1 MNTKFVGRR
10 VRGTAVGMLAAA
22 AAAMGG
28 ASFAQANIL
37 NTWNLM
43 VFNNH
48 QISSN
53 VEGSVLVGG
62 NLTGTGDVGTRLTP
76 ASNFLGQTTLL
87 VGGNVNVGN
96 IQLQAGNLRHG
107 GTFSG
112 NVNFNGG
119 GNRAQS
125 VTAAATAQAART
137 QVLGISSFLASQSPT
152 SIVNVPGSPAPV
164 LINAVPRGDGV
175 AIVSLSAAIFSSGN
189 VQSFD
194 LNFNGAT
201 SVIFNVSGTGVNITG
216 GNFVGNLANANNAS
230 RILWNFSSATT
241 MSVQRQITGA
251 FIAPNATVTNTS
263 TIVGATAVNNLTQNG
278 QVHVPLYTGYIP
290 APGAV
295 AVLGLA
301 GLVAARRRR

>member
-1 MNTKFVGRR
+1 MVAAGVATTG
-10 VRGTAVGMLAAA
+10 GMF
-22 AAAMGG
+22 GG
-28 ASFAQANIL
+28 ASVAQANIL

-87 VGGNVNVGN
+87 VGGNVNIGG

-125 VTAAATAQAART
+125 ATAAATAQAART

-152 SIVNVPGSPAPV
+152 STVNVPGSPTAV
-164 LINAVPRGDGV
+164 VINAVPRGDGV
-175 AIVSLSAAIFSSGN
+175 AIVSLPGAIFSSGN

-201 SVIFNVSGTGVNITG
+201 SVIFNVSGTAVNITG
-216 GNFVGNLANANNAS
+216 GNFIGNLSNANNAS
-230 RILWNFSSATT
+230 RILWNFPSATS
-241 MSVQRQITGA
+241 MQVQRQITGA
-251 FIAPNATVTNTS
+251 FIAPGATVTNTS
-263 TIVGATAVNNLTQNG
+263 TIVGTTAVNNLTQNG
-278 QVHVPLYTGYIP
+278 QVHIPLYTGYIP

-301 GLVAARRRR
+301 GLAAARRRR